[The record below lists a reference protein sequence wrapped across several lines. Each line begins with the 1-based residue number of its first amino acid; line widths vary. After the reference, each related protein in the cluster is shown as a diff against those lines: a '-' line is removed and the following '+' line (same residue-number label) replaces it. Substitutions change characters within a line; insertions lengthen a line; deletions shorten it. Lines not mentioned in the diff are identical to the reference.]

1 MFEYLLRFERNPS
14 GDSFGPIALLIA
26 VTSFAALVA

>member
-1 MFEYLLRFERNPS
+1 MLEYLLDFERSPS
-14 GDSFGPIALLIA
+14 DVEFRLIALLIA